1 MKYRQARRAEE
12 TAIATHLQ
20 VCVEG
25 EWVKDK
31 LLNKDG
37 KEIPLPHEIKLGETY
52 LIEVDSE
59 QEGLVRKYC
68 VSC

>member
-1 MKYRQARRAEE
+1 MKLRQARRAEE

-25 EWVKDK
+25 KWVKGK
-31 LLNKDG
+31 LLDRDG
-37 KEIPLPHEIKLGETY
+37 NDMPFPCEVKQGETY

-59 QEGLVRKYC
+59 QEGLV
-68 VSC
+68 